1 MPLAAHV
8 TPRIVVPLLGGN
20 DVAVRGLNLDDF
32 AALMPSHFEAI
43 SKIAALYAEQK
54 QAVFS
59 SKAIGEFI
67 IASANG
73 FPHLIS
79 EVISMAADEP
89 DARGVK
95 LGTTLQISVLT
106 AIVKL
111 TIEEAGG
118 LGNLFGQLRA
128 LGERLRSVQAELA
141 DPVRFPFKNSTGNGE
156 STSPS

>member
-8 TPRIVVPLLGGN
+8 TPRIVVPLLNGN

-89 DARGVK
+89 DARKVK

-128 LGERLRSVQAELA
+128 LGERLRAVQAELA
-141 DPVRFPFKNSTGNGE
+141 DPGRFPFNNSTGNGE
-156 STSPS
+156 NTSPS